1 MKSCPRHDNL
11 FLQLQSAQ
19 RRRRRPVSSTSPM
32 ARRRIYPILS
42 VFHPN
47 LPPATK
53 YILRIHIMHE
63 ATCCILKRIVH
74 VHSNGKCGVWP
85 GITFDISSDEGN
97 AILGTVHGAGV
108 AWMLIQR
115 KTGFSRKRIVRITV
129 FRVDCEGD
137 EYAWPSLL
145 FCIG

>member
-1 MKSCPRHDNL
+1 
-11 FLQLQSAQ
+11 
-19 RRRRRPVSSTSPM
+19 
-32 ARRRIYPILS
+32 
-42 VFHPN
+42 
-47 LPPATK
+47 
-53 YILRIHIMHE
+53 MHE